1 MNPPSPRLAATLDS
15 ALRRVC
21 ATARLAA
28 ERSVD
33 SLGLA
38 ALSAMS
44 VRERDQRLAAQF
56 ELSRRQAG
64 FCQAFDAALERRLAL
79 ERERLDGSRPA
90 ATTAWQSLSLV
101 DDRQVEAQ
109 VEADRFG
116 LNLQHQCEWEL
127 RELDAYIGP
136 LLGLTRPDGQRN
148 PLRPEAIGLAMMEG
162 VDALTDQ
169 ADIRK
174 LLAAEIGR
182 TLATLMRQ
190 TYADIVAD
198 LRRDGVQPL
207 GLALRG
213 TGAGDT
219 ANSRAGRFDGR
230 DSRAGGLPHDSRHGP
245 TTGASGPQGL
255 STGHGGT
262 TTSGSS
268 SRHGSGGL
276 GGAPGRSG
284 HGSGHCGLGG
294 HSGVHPNGGRDHG
307 GGGAGR
313 AGAASSHPDGPTPDV
328 LDAHLS
334 NLIHR
339 LAQLGP
345 ETGGGRTDFGTT
357 GDAAHLGSATTPG
370 GAGLRNLIVAHRDE
384 LRQAATG
391 TLDHMVIDVVGSLF
405 DQVLSDP
412 KVPPHMA
419 RQIAR
424 LQLPVLRVA
433 LADVTFFSSRRHPVR
448 RFINRI
454 ASLACAFDDVS
465 EGSGRRLLSL
475 VRDLVQE
482 IVQGDFDQ
490 MALYERKLDELEA
503 FVAEA
508 AREDIRGDDGS
519 DPGELL
525 AQRERELLQQ
535 QRYMQ
540 QLQAALTAVDVQD
553 FLRDF
558 IAQVWSQAMVQAKR
572 EHGED
577 AALTQRLRHAGR
589 ELVMSVQP
597 KGTPAERKAFLLRL
611 PQLMKDLNDGMSL
624 IGWPESARKQFF
636 ARLLPAHA
644 ESLKGQSLRT
654 LDHNLLVKQL
664 DAILA
669 APVPEPGAPPAGALL
684 PTLDDVVAAPD
695 LGLSEAQAQAVGL
708 VRETAVDWNGQVDID
723 LSDEP
728 ELSEVDIHIDG
739 LPVPNAADRAEP
751 TRGAALA
758 EHVQLG
764 LAYQMHL
771 ESEWQKV
778 RLTYVSPGRAF
789 FIFSGGRKHQK
800 TISLTARML
809 KRLCESGRMRAF
821 ESAYLLER
829 ATARARK
836 QLAAMTPPP
845 GRAGTVGAAL
855 RH

>member
-1 MNPPSPRLAATLDS
+1 M
-15 ALRRVC
+15 
-21 ATARLAA
+21 
-28 ERSVD
+28 
-33 SLGLA
+33 
-38 ALSAMS
+38 
-44 VRERDQRLAAQF
+44 
-56 ELSRRQAG
+56 
-64 FCQAFDAALERRLAL
+64 
-79 ERERLDGSRPA
+79 
-90 ATTAWQSLSLV
+90 
-101 DDRQVEAQ
+101 
-109 VEADRFG
+109 
-116 LNLQHQCEWEL
+116 
-127 RELDAYIGP
+127 
-136 LLGLTRPDGQRN
+136 LGLTRPDSQRN
-148 PLRPEAIGLAMMEG
+148 PLRPEAIGLALVEG
-162 VDALTDQ
+162 VDTLSDRP
-169 ADIRK
+169 DVRK
-174 LLAAEIGR
+174 LLSAEIGR

-190 TYADIVAD
+190 TYADIVAE

-213 TGAGDT
+213 ATAGDT
-219 ANSRAGRFDGR
+219 GNSRAGRFDGR
-230 DSRAGGLPHDSRHGP
+230 DSRAGGLPRDSRHGP
-245 TTGASGPQGL
+245 ATGASGPSGL
-255 STGHGGT
+255 STGHGSPH
-262 TTSGSS
+262 SGYG
-268 SRHGSGGL
+268 SRHGGGGVGGAQDRSGPGTGRDGL
-276 GGAPGRSG
+276 GGPST
-284 HGSGHCGLGG
+284 
-294 HSGVHPNGGRDHG
+294 GGRDHG
-307 GGGAGR
+307 GGAAG
-313 AGAASSHPDGPTPDV
+313 GHWDGPPPDA

-334 NLIHR
+334 MLIRR

-345 ETGGGRTDFGTT
+345 EGGGGRTDFGTT

-448 RFINRI
+448 RFVNRI
-454 ASLACAFDDVS
+454 ASLACAFDDVG
-465 EGSGRRLLSL
+465 EDSGRRLLAL
-475 VRDLVQE
+475 VRELVQQ

-519 DPGELL
+519 DPGEVL

-540 QLQAALTAVDVQD
+540 QLQSALTAVDVQD

-558 IAQVWSQAMVQAKR
+558 IAQVWSQAMVQARR
-572 EHGED
+572 EHGEE

-589 ELVMSVQP
+589 ELLMSVQP

-636 ARLLPAHA
+636 AQLLPAHA

-684 PTLDDVVAAPD
+684 PTLDDVVATPD
-695 LGLSEAQAQAVGL
+695 LGLSDEQAQAVGL
-708 VRETAVDWNGQVDID
+708 VRETEVDWNGQVDID

-739 LPVPNAADRAEP
+739 LPSPNAAERAEP

-764 LAYQMHL
+764 MAYQMHL
-771 ESEWQKV
+771 EGEWQKV

-789 FIFSGGRKHQK
+789 FIFSRGRKHQK

-809 KRLCESGRMRAF
+809 RRLCESGRMRAF

-845 GRAGTVGAAL
+845 GRAGAAAATL